1 MPEEIEQLHQRIQQL
16 EQDNARLVNMRRLQ
30 FEDIVNSQGELLR
43 KTYVELSKRTREKD
57 YLLETVQLG
66 VLIFSE
72 DLTITSVNATALTM
86 LQCERENVIGTS
98 IQEILSSENENV
110 GNKSFYKAI
119 RHADSFIAQML
130 ECQACRADGQCFP
143 VEVALSQSKEEN
155 HTHFVACLQ
164 DITDRKQKELFQQR
178 LVAIINGTP
187 DAIVT
192 FDFEGNIFFI
202 NDGGRD
208 IMGISANED
217 ISKRKISSFFPQS
230 EIDKILNEAVPT
242 AFMNRIWQGETC
254 LITIDGRVMDV
265 SQIMVMH
272 KISEDT
278 APYFSIIMRDITELK
293 EAERKVLE
301 YTENLEKIVEERT
314 RELVIAKEQA
324 EEANRA
330 KSRFLNNITHELR
343 TPLHAVISF
352 SDLGF
357 TKIETAPME
366 KIKGYFS
373 KIKISGHTLLRLVND
388 LLDLAKM
395 ESKMMEYKKV
405 EIFLPKLC
413 DEVADEFTALL
424 DKKQMSLHK
433 EYQENSPA
441 CLADPDRIK
450 QVIRNLTSNAY
461 KFSPANSALTLQVT
475 HANNLLTFAVSDE
488 GTGIPQGEL
497 EKIFE
502 TFVQCKTTKV
512 GTSGTGLG
520 LSISR
525 EIIDA
530 HEGKIWAENNKKTGA
545 RFLFSLPLPNQSG

>member
-1 MPEEIEQLHQRIQQL
+1 
-16 EQDNARLVNMRRLQ
+16 
-30 FEDIVNSQGELLR
+30 
-43 KTYVELSKRTREKD
+43 
-57 YLLETVQLG
+57 
-66 VLIFSE
+66 
-72 DLTITSVNATALTM
+72 
-86 LQCERENVIGTS
+86 
-98 IQEILSSENENV
+98 
-110 GNKSFYKAI
+110 
-119 RHADSFIAQML
+119 
-130 ECQACRADGQCFP
+130 
-143 VEVALSQSKEEN
+143 
-155 HTHFVACLQ
+155 
-164 DITDRKQKELFQQR
+164 
-178 LVAIINGTP
+178 
-187 DAIVT
+187 
-192 FDFEGNIFFI
+192 
-202 NDGGRD
+202 
-208 IMGISANED
+208 
-217 ISKRKISSFFPQS
+217 
-230 EIDKILNEAVPT
+230 
-242 AFMNRIWQGETC
+242 
-254 LITIDGRVMDV
+254 
-265 SQIMVMH
+265 
-272 KISEDT
+272 
-278 APYFSIIMRDITELK
+278 
-293 EAERKVLE
+293 
-301 YTENLEKIVEERT
+301 
-314 RELVIAKEQA
+314 
-324 EEANRA
+324 
-330 KSRFLNNITHELR
+330 
-343 TPLHAVISF
+343 
-352 SDLGF
+352 
-357 TKIETAPME
+357 
-366 KIKGYFS
+366 
-373 KIKISGHTLLRLVND
+373 LRLVND

-530 HEGKIWAENNKKTGA
+530 HEGEIWAENNKKTGA